1 MNRVLLVEDDKRLG
15 DSVKSNL
22 ELRGYAVTLCRTAS
36 QAREALLKE
45 HFAAGVL
52 DIELPDGDGIAL
64 CEAMRLRDPELP
76 ILIITARS
84 DENTALASLGAG
96 ADDHIRKPFGLREL
110 GLRLEKLIQKRS
122 RLTPVLR
129 LGDLVLD
136 LDDRKALFR
145 QQDLGLSR
153 KEFLLLRIFLEN
165 QDRLL
170 TRGQLVNAMEGDE
183 ILQDR
188 TIDSHIS
195 HLRKKLQQGLCDE
208 VSITSVYGEGY
219 RLLVKKSCPQV

>member
-22 ELRGYAVTLCRTAS
+22 ELRGYAVTLCRTAAG
-36 QAREALLKE
+36 ARETLLRE
-45 HFAAGVL
+45 NFAAGVL

-64 CEAMRLRDPELP
+64 CEAMRLRDAELP

-110 GLRLEKLIQKRS
+110 ALRLEKLIQKRS

-129 LGDLVLD
+129 LGVLRLD
-136 LDDRKALFR
+136 LDEKKAHV
-145 QQDLGLSR
+145 QNQDLGLSR
-153 KEFLLLRIFLEN
+153 KEFWLLRIFVEN
-165 QDRLL
+165 AGRLL
-170 TRGQLVNAMEGDE
+170 TRVQLVNAMEGEE

-195 HLRKKLQQGLCDE
+195 HLRKKMQQAHCDE

-219 RLLVKKSCPQV
+219 RLVQKRSCPQV

>member
-22 ELRGYAVTLCRTAS
+22 ELRGYAVSLCRTTAS
-36 QAREALLKE
+36 ARELLLQE
-45 HFAAGVL
+45 NFAAGIL

-64 CEAMRLRDPELP
+64 CEAMRLKDPELP

-110 GLRLEKLIQKRS
+110 ALRLEKLIQKRS
-122 RLTPVLR
+122 RITPVLR
-129 LGDLVLD
+129 VGELVLD
-136 LDDRKALFR
+136 LDEKKALFH

-165 QDRLL
+165 RDRLL
-170 TRGQLVNAMEGDE
+170 TRSQLVNAMEVEE
-183 ILQDR
+183 IVQDR

-195 HLRKKLQQGLCDE
+195 HLRKKLLQLQCDE
-208 VSITSVYGEGY
+208 ISITSVYGEGY
-219 RLLVKKSCPQV
+219 RLVVKKFCP

>member
-1 MNRVLLVEDDKRLG
+1 MNHVLLVEDDKRLG
-15 DSVKSNL
+15 DSVRSNL
-22 ELRGYAVTLCRTAS
+22 ELRGYGVTLCRTAAS
-36 QAREALLKE
+36 AREALLRE
-45 HFAAGVL
+45 NFAAGVL

-110 GLRLEKLIQKRS
+110 SLRLEKLIQKRS
-122 RLTPVLR
+122 RLIPTLQQ
-129 LGDLVLD
+129 GALVLD
-136 LDDRKALFR
+136 LDEKKALHLG
-145 QQDLGLSR
+145 QDLGLSR

-165 QDRLL
+165 SGRLL
-170 TRGQLVNAMEGDE
+170 TRAQLLNAMEGEDM
-183 ILQDR
+183 LQDR

-195 HLRKKLQQGLCDE
+195 HLRKKLQQGDCDTI
-208 VSITSVYGEGY
+208 SIGSVYGEGY
-219 RLLVKKSCPQV
+219 RLVLKESCPQV

>member
-1 MNRVLLVEDDKRLG
+1 MNSVLLVEDDKRLG

-36 QAREALLKE
+36 SAREALLKDN
-45 HFAAGVL
+45 FAAGVL

-76 ILIITARS
+76 ILMITARS

-110 GLRLEKLIQKRS
+110 ALRLEKLIQKRS
-122 RLTPVLR
+122 RLTPLLR

-136 LDDRKALFR
+136 LDDKKALF
-145 QQDLGLSR
+145 QQRDLGLSR

-165 QDRLL
+165 QARLL

-183 ILQDR
+183 ILLDR

-195 HLRKKLQQGLCDE
+195 HLRKKLQQRLCDE
-208 VSITSVYGEGY
+208 ISITSVYGEGY
-219 RLLVKKSCPQV
+219 RLLVKKS